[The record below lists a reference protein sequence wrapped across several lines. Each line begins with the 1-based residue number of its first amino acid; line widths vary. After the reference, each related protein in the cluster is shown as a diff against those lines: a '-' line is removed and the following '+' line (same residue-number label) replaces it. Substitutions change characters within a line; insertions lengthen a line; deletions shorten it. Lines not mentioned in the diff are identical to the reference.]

1 MPVYDFD
8 CPDCGAFEALLP
20 SAERNLPRHCPVC
33 DHPMQRLVCAP
44 RLQVMSSQQ
53 RNAHETNERSAH
65 APRVNHGHSCCSSG
79 SCSHTPRADGQP
91 PALKQQTGPRRPWMI
106 SH

>member
-1 MPVYDFD
+1 MPIYDFD
-8 CPDCGAFEALLP
+8 CPACGVFETLLP
-20 SAERNLPRHCPVC
+20 SAERNTPRNCPDC
-33 DHPMQRLVCAP
+33 GHAMQRLVCAP
-44 RLQVMSSQQ
+44 RLQILNTQQ
-53 RNAHETNERSAH
+53 RTAHETNERSAH
-65 APRVNHGHSCCSSG
+65 APKVSHGHSCCSSG